1 MAGINDLIKVNFD
14 IKIVNSSPE
23 IWRKIL
29 LIGTTDTGMPDGF
42 GTIGGEKQ
50 LTKEVSS
57 IEDLDDLGIS
67 KNSIVYKTFET
78 FKQNCDDSLILGLV
92 DNTISEIPEGEND
105 PVERDDFKTSLNNIY
120 NQNSNFYGVF
130 PIYIDTKSAY
140 EIKKTNQDVA
150 EWCASHIAIAKLQT
164 REPNDLLQE
173 TTDDI
178 ASVLKAESNN
188 SCYIDVDLAN
198 TENKFASIANFTKAI
213 FSTRG
218 QYDLSWKKDF
228 VGYEV
233 SKLTRMQESVADD
246 KNISYYKLCEDNL
259 NAYFFGKTPLGMSA
273 CVKMDV
279 DYATLKIKQALTSF
293 FRNSD
298 KVPNNM
304 ATQQVIENT
313 IKEVYKQMLGEGVF
327 EKTTRQDIADK
338 YFSGDVSKVKGWD
351 EGNGCALYMPDIT
364 VPNNVVDGIYKGI
377 ILYVRINGVIY
388 GLNVNCKGIINV

>member
-1 MAGINDLIKVNFD
+1 MAGINDLIQVNFD
-14 IKIVNSSPE
+14 IKIVNSSSE

-29 LIGTTDTGMPDGF
+29 LLGTTDTGMPDGF
-42 GTIGGEKQ
+42 GAIGGEKQ
-50 LTKEVSS
+50 LTKEVST
-57 IEDLDDLGIS
+57 IEDFDDLGIS
-67 KNSIVYKTFET
+67 PTSIVYKTFET
-78 FKQNCDDSLILGLV
+78 FKQNCDGSLILGLV
-92 DNTISEIPEGEND
+92 DKISETPEGEND
-105 PVERDDFKTSLNNIY
+105 PVERDLDFKTALNNIY

-130 PIYIDTKSAY
+130 PIYLDTKTAT
-140 EIKKTNQDVA
+140 EIKTINKDVA
-150 EWCASHIAIAKLQT
+150 DWCASHVAFAKLQT
-164 REPNDLLQE
+164 RDPNDLLQE
-173 TTDDI
+173 TTNDI
-178 ASVLKAESNN
+178 ASALKAQSNN

-198 TENKFASIANFTKAI
+198 TANKFASIANFAKAI
-213 FSTRG
+213 FATRG

-233 SKLTRMQESVADD
+233 SKLTHSQESVADD

-273 CVKMDV
+273 CVKMDI

-304 ATQQVIENT
+304 TTQQTIEAT
-313 IKEVYKQMLGEGVF
+313 IKECYKQMINEGVF

-338 YFSGDVSKVKGWD
+338 YFSGKVSDVKGWD

-364 VPNNVVDGIYKGI
+364 DPNNVENGIYKGI
-377 ILYVRINGVIY
+377 ILYTRINGVIY
-388 GLNVNCKGIINV
+388 GIKLNCKGIINV